1 MGYKIEIIL
10 TAIAVFLCGVIVI
23 TNALKNDDSSVVIYK
38 NSSSS
43 VTTAYNKTT
52 AFKET
57 VLTSKESPTD
67 SSKVTGLINI
77 NTATREELMQLD
89 GIGETLADRIIEYR
103 KNVKFTSISDI
114 MNVSGIAEGKV
125 NAIKDYITVE

>member
-1 MGYKIEIIL
+1 M
-10 TAIAVFLCGVIVI
+10 
-23 TNALKNDDSSVVIYK
+23 
-38 NSSSS
+38 
-43 VTTAYNKTT
+43 
-52 AFKET
+52 
-57 VLTSKESPTD
+57 TSKESPTD

-114 MNVSGIAEGKV
+114 MNVSGIAEGKF